1 MAFVEAVSFQE
12 GRFGGDK
19 SPGAADGESPAS
31 ASTEIEPSVA
41 KVGST
46 PRAENSARRLTPMND
61 FIERPFV

>member
-1 MAFVEAVSFQE
+1 VSFQE

-19 SPGAADGESPAS
+19 SPHAGAADGESPAS